1 MSIGTERTEVLK
13 RRAERKNWTVKKLR
27 EELTSLKIGYMSNWT
42 KPDLLRRLEEHDI
55 ILDKAA
61 NQLDA
66 MQSFEDQMSA
76 LETMAETLL
85 EKITIKTE
93 EKNALARE
101 RAEVLTRLAKV
112 KAVVELTKPS
122 FSK

>member
-42 KPDLLRRLEEHDI
+42 KPVLLRRLEEHDI

>member
-13 RRAERKNWTVKKLR
+13 RRAERKNWTLKKLR

-42 KPDLLRRLEEHDI
+42 KPVLLRRLEEHDI

-76 LETMAETLL
+76 LDTMAEKLL

>member
-42 KPDLLRRLEEHDI
+42 KPVLLRRLEEHDI

-76 LETMAETLL
+76 LETMAEILL

>member
-1 MSIGTERTEVLK
+1 
-13 RRAERKNWTVKKLR
+13 
-27 EELTSLKIGYMSNWT
+27 
-42 KPDLLRRLEEHDI
+42 
-55 ILDKAA
+55 
-61 NQLDA
+61 
-66 MQSFEDQMSA
+66 
-76 LETMAETLL
+76 ETLL

>member
-42 KPDLLRRLEEHDI
+42 KPVLLRRLEEHDI

-76 LETMAETLL
+76 LETMAEKLL